1 MMRSVYRLAFSVVVL
16 SGCSAPAPTPVS
28 IHHISQSGQGAYE
41 VSLAASDAGLAAAW
55 YDTRDGNPEIYAR
68 RLDPDGR
75 PTGPE
80 WRLTDDRRLSYEADV
95 ALLDDSLVVA
105 WYDRSSDGRLASRVG
120 RWARE
125 GTRTWVRSLP
135 VSSPEHATRDTQARN
150 PLVLVRGTTM
160 FCAWIEPAADEP
172 SAVYGQWLDED
183 GQAVTPPARLA
194 PAGNTTWNLN
204 GVLDEAGRPWLVFD
218 AAVETESEELFLVR
232 VLPSGPLVLQLT
244 ADDGF
249 PSKYPDLALSDG
261 RVALTWFD
269 ERDGNREVY
278 LFGGSLDGLA
288 HASVSARR
296 VTQTPGESI
305 GAYVTWNRGRIGLA
319 WSDDHDGQHEVYF
332 QPFDPGGAPLE
343 PARRLT
349 DNTTASLIP
358 AIVPLADGFGLA
370 WNEDIVAERGDH
382 ESGGR
387 SEIVFARVE

>member
-1 MMRSVYRLAFSVVVL
+1 MMGSACRLACSVVVL

-28 IHHISQSGQGAYE
+28 IHPISQSGQGAYE
-41 VSLAASDAGLAAAW
+41 VSLAVSESGLAAAW
-55 YDTRDGNPEIYAR
+55 YDTRTGNPEIYAR

-75 PTGPE
+75 PAGPE
-80 WRLTDDRRLSYEADV
+80 WRLTDDLELSYEADV

-105 WYDRSSDGRLASRVG
+105 WYDRSSDGRLESRVG
-120 RWARE
+120 RWDRD
-125 GTRTWVRSLP
+125 GTQTWVRSLP

-160 FCAWIEPAADEP
+160 FCAWIEPAADES

-183 GQAVTPPARLA
+183 GQAVTAPERLA
-194 PAGNTTWNLN
+194 PAGDTTWNLN
-204 GVLDEAGRPWLVFD
+204 GVLDDAGLPWVVFD
-218 AAVETESEELFLVR
+218 AAVETESDELFLVR
-232 VLPSGPLVLQLT
+232 VLPSGPLVHQVT
-244 ADDGF
+244 DDDGF
-249 PSKYPDLALSDG
+249 PSKYPDLALSRG

-278 LFGGSLDGLA
+278 LFGGSLDDLA
-288 HASVSARR
+288 DLGVGARR

-305 GAYVTWNRGRIGLA
+305 GAYVNWNGERIGLA

-332 QPFDPGGAPLE
+332 QTFDPSGAPLE

-349 DNTTASLIP
+349 DNATASLIP

-370 WNEDIVAERGDH
+370 WNEDLVAERGDH

-387 SEIVFARVE
+387 SEIVFTRVE